1 MTVSK
6 RLGLGFAVLLLA
18 QLLIGLIGLQS
29 LADLRANVDQ
39 AESLRQTR
47 LATARDLQDGIG
59 QIGLHSRALALLDT
73 PLQLSREARLLAQ
86 QQARVQQLEQ
96 TLPGLDW
103 APEQRAVVD
112 AVLGAGAAARPLI
125 DAAARMG
132 HEGQNREAV
141 QELIKQVGPAELQW
155 SEQTRRLTQM
165 LTERGQLAAAAA
177 QARYEQAVGL
187 IAVVTLACLLAGSA
201 MAWALVRSVRQPVDQ
216 AVRMAESL
224 MHGSEPAHT
233 PQLQGDELDR
243 LHHAMTGLQRRL
255 REGTLR
261 GIDSHAAGV
270 PQPAADL
277 APSLSQ
283 SLSQSVADFS
293 ERPGAAPAASKLPVA
308 AGNEGGFVATPSLDA
323 MAPPPSL
330 HAGVAGAPVS
340 AQALAINAAR
350 VAERGGEVVTQVVS
364 NMEDISASNR
374 KINEIL
380 ATIDGIAFQ
389 TNILALNAAVQAARA
404 GQDGHGAG
412 AVAGEVRGLAQR
424 AASAAR
430 EIKGLITASV
440 EKAEAGTRLA
450 RDAGATMDAIVS
462 SVQSVTDLV
471 GQITRHPSDE
481 AAKLAEADLSVRRL
495 DDLTRQNAALVEQS
509 ASAADALRQQ
519 AERLQKVVGAF
530 RLLQQTQEAAWTAHT
545 AIHSARASARGETQ
559 PGGLDPLGGPG
570 AGTGGGQ
577 NGSDDA
583 SKGSRPPRPGLDR
596 GGWSN
601 F

>member
-29 LADLRANVDQ
+29 LADLRADVDQ
-39 AESLRQTR
+39 VESLRQTR
-47 LATARDLQDGIG
+47 LSTTRDLQDGIG
-59 QIGLHSRALALLDT
+59 QIGLHSRALALLDA

-86 QQARVQQLEQ
+86 QQTRVQQLEQ
-96 TLPGLDW
+96 TLRGLDW
-103 APEQRAVVD
+103 APEQRTVVD

-141 QELIKQVGPAELQW
+141 QELLKQVGPAELQW
-155 SEQTRRLTQM
+155 REQTRRLTQT
-165 LTERGQLAAAAA
+165 LIEQGQRAAAAA
-177 QARYEQAVGL
+177 QARHEQAVGL

-201 MAWALVRSVRQPVDQ
+201 MAWALVRSVREPVDQ
-216 AVRMAESL
+216 AVRMAEGL

-261 GIDSHAAGV
+261 GIDSHATAA

-277 APSLSQ
+277 PP

-293 ERPGAAPAASKLPVA
+293 ERPAAAPAASNRPIA
-308 AGNEGGFVATPSLDA
+308 ADAEGGFVATPSLDA
-323 MAPPPSL
+323 MASLPSL
-330 HAGVAGAPVS
+330 HAGLAGAPVS

-404 GQDGHGAG
+404 GQDSQGAG

-471 GQITRHPSDE
+471 GQITQHPSDE

-545 AIHSARASARGETQ
+545 AIHSARTSARGETQ

-570 AGTGGGQ
+570 SDAGGGHD
-577 NGSDDA
+577 GPDGA
-583 SKGSRPPRPGLDR
+583 RKGSRPPRPGPER
-596 GGWSN
+596 GWSN